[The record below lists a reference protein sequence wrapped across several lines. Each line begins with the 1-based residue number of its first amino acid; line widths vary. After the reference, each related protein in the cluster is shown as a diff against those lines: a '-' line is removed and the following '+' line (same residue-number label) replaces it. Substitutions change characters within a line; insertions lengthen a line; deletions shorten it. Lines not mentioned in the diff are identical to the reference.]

1 MRRWVYRIARL
12 TMMMC
17 TLAWPVWAQQG
28 DRPSQ
33 DYKLRLAFF
42 GDAAQHPWAAEKPE
56 PTSVGA
62 EEEPFV
68 VLQAY
73 ATPLE
78 AGVKP
83 VYRLSPQQLWQ
94 KAVSFSQLSLAQH
107 QRFLETGQPMMID
120 QDGVYFWRDLYSYTK
135 GIMLASFFDHKLDVG
150 LYKRRYVSPE
160 TYLTGAPL
168 FDYGAE
174 RPGEGAFFSGG
185 RQVFVGV
192 RLDLNKLFKK
202 R

>member
-1 MRRWVYRIARL
+1 MRRWVYRIARV
-12 TMMMC
+12 MMMC
-17 TLAWPVWAQQG
+17 TLAWPVWAQHG

-33 DYKLRLAFF
+33 EYKLRLALF
-42 GDAAQHPWAAEKPE
+42 GDAAQSPLAVEKPE
-56 PTSVGA
+56 PTPVGA
-62 EEEPFV
+62 AEEPFV

-83 VYRLSPQQLWQ
+83 VYRLSPKQLWQ
-94 KAVSFSQLSLAQH
+94 KAITFSQLSLAQH

-160 TYLTGAPL
+160 TYLTGSPL
-168 FDYGAE
+168 FDSGAE
-174 RPGEGAFFSGG
+174 RPGEGPLFRGG
-185 RQVFVGV
+185 RQIFVGV
-192 RLDLNKLFKK
+192 RLDLSKLFK

>member
-1 MRRWVYRIARL
+1 MKRRVYLIAPL
-12 TMMMC
+12 VMIC
-17 TLAWPVWAQQG
+17 TLAWPVGAQQP

-33 DYKLRLAFF
+33 EYKLRLALFRDT
-42 GDAAQHPWAAEKPE
+42 GQVPLATEQPE
-56 PTSVGA
+56 PSPIGA
-62 EEEPFV
+62 GEEPFV
-68 VLQAY
+68 VLQTY

-83 VYRLSPQQLWQ
+83 VYRLSPKQLWQ
-94 KAVSFSQLSLAQH
+94 KATFFSQLSLAQH
-107 QRFLETGQPMMID
+107 QRFLATGQPMMID

-135 GIMLASFFDHKLDVG
+135 GIMLASFFDNKVDVG

-174 RPGEGAFFSGG
+174 RPGEGPLFSGG
-185 RQVFVGV
+185 RQIFVGV